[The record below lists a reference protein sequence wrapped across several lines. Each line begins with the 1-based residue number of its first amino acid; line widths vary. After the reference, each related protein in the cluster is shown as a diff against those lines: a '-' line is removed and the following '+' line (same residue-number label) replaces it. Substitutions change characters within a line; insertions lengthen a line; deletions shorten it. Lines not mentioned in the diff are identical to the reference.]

1 MTVIRYTNAR
11 VFTGSDSDYDATELV
26 IDDLTGR
33 VLPNDVVS
41 DQTINLSNKYVVPGL
56 INAHTHIVMNPFEL
70 TSTTANVVVSTHN
83 ALKNLKRSL
92 MAGVTTIRDVGSA
105 FDIDIE
111 LAKLEAAGELSAPTI
126 LPSGGAISMTGGHG
140 SAMGIEVDGPDEA
153 RKAART
159 NFAKGAKNLKLM
171 VTGGISKDGE
181 KETDIQLNADEIKAA
196 VTEAHHKG
204 YPVAAHAQGN
214 AGIKLAVKA
223 GVDSV
228 EHAIY
233 MDEEAITL
241 MLAHNTVIVPTFS
254 APLAISQHRELPTW
268 LHAKNDPVIEIHRQS
283 IQQAH
288 AAGIPI
294 AMGTDAGT
302 PFNDFA
308 TGVFE
313 ELQIMQD
320 IGFKPIEI
328 LEAATKNAAKL
339 LHLDQVVGTLEVGK
353 FADFIVLNQNPLVD
367 VAAYHGDRQVYKKGR
382 LVYEQS

>member
-140 SAMGIEVDGPDEA
+140 SAMGD
-153 RKAART
+153 
-159 NFAKGAKNLKLM
+159 
-171 VTGGISKDGE
+171 
-181 KETDIQLNADEIKAA
+181 
-196 VTEAHHKG
+196 
-204 YPVAAHAQGN
+204 
-214 AGIKLAVKA
+214 
-223 GVDSV
+223 
-228 EHAIY
+228 
-233 MDEEAITL
+233 
-241 MLAHNTVIVPTFS
+241 
-254 APLAISQHRELPTW
+254 
-268 LHAKNDPVIEIHRQS
+268 
-283 IQQAH
+283 
-288 AAGIPI
+288 
-294 AMGTDAGT
+294 
-302 PFNDFA
+302 
-308 TGVFE
+308 
-313 ELQIMQD
+313 
-320 IGFKPIEI
+320 
-328 LEAATKNAAKL
+328 
-339 LHLDQVVGTLEVGK
+339 
-353 FADFIVLNQNPLVD
+353 
-367 VAAYHGDRQVYKKGR
+367 
-382 LVYEQS
+382 